1 MYRQSEQ
8 KRSFFAI
15 ANSLFHKSKSEKQR
29 IIENYRARSEANS
42 LRVASL
48 FAIANFALGIY
59 MPGLGS
65 ASFPFKFSFYGSFF
79 LNSLA
84 KPLILSGLRKSFLF
98 LTLFLSTDLRKK
110 NPFLFPFHNMKGLRK
125 KLRKCLKI
133 LPIILSKTLK
143 IKENFRK
150 LRKTY
155 FL

>member
-1 MYRQSEQ
+1 MCKRENTLFSFLEISLYSCGNTKKNIFSARVNPCGDCDQIIVYFNYTKSGWA
-8 KRSFFAI
+8 KRSY
-15 ANSLFHKSKSEKQR
+15 K
-29 IIENYRARSEANS
+29 
-42 LRVASL
+42 
-48 FAIANFALGIY
+48 
-59 MPGLGS
+59 LGS

-84 KPLILSGLRKSFLF
+84 KPLILSGWRKSFLF

-133 LPIILSKTLK
+133 LSIILSKTLK
-143 IKENFRK
+143 IKENFRI

-155 FL
+155 